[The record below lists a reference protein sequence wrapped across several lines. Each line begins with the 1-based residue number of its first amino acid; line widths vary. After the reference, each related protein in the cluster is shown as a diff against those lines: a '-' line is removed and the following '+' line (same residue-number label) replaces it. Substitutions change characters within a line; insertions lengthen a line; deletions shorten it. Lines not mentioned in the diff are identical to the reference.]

1 MAHSP
6 EKATT
11 TLRDVRARPLAKLWM
26 AGKKWRKPPG
36 SSKFAAEGEIGAA
49 EATLGSTIPRRV
61 AVKFLSRHCQNAAG
75 SLLTDGKIQQTPP
88 GLSISNSNLVARCH
102 HCNYPWNP
110 YYCVPHSPAWS
121 QIDICTYMYRHTHT
135 YLHFHI
141 TVCFLT
147 H

>member
-88 GLSISNSNLVARCH
+88 GILSISNSNLRLHIAG
-102 HCNYPWNP
+102 CNRALG
-110 YYCVPHSPAWS
+110 VVHGI
-121 QIDICTYMYRHTHT
+121 IDGETPVLRQSLEQTPKAT
-135 YLHFHI
+135 A
-141 TVCFLT
+141 
-147 H
+147 